1 MVRLAKKRTQNMIKD
16 NSEDIIRRYSEE
28 LSKKIALESEEYFP
42 GETFSLEYKKFRK
55 ENLEKNLSHYERLCN
70 YSEKIIKIS
79 PDKKDIPLINESI
92 EKLQL
97 DISPEGAMSFAVLI
111 GLSIMLL
118 GFLTLFV
125 PLAVLFILEQSEISS
140 LINQVPI
147 FIPFLFLLSGIL
159 LIKPLSKYPLKLAD
173 NYRLKISNQMVL
185 CILYIITYMRHT
197 SNLENAIRFAGEHLS
212 APLSLDLRKILWDV
226 ETGTFVTIK
235 DSLDNYLK
243 YWKQYNLEFIESF
256 HLIEGSL
263 YEPDEIRRIKLLD
276 KSLELI
282 LQSVYERML
291 HFAQDLKTPITML
304 HMLGVILPILGLVIF
319 PLLGSFLG
327 GLVKWYHISLLYNII
342 LPISIITI
350 GNNLLMKRPTGYSE
364 STALSKRIFAESEKS
379 TFIGKEFNI
388 KFLSIFI
395 GCIFIL
401 IGISPILIHFFNPS
415 LDQAEFLWFKLL
427 DFKCQNNK
435 CLGPYSTFSLLISLF
450 VPFGLSIAIGLY
462 YYLTTK
468 DSIKI
473 RKETLTLEREFTSAL
488 FQLGNRVGD
497 GIPIESAFNQVS
509 ENMKNTPSGDFLKII
524 DYNIRNLGMNV
535 KEAIFN
541 TEKGAIT
548 YYPSSLIESSM
559 KVMIQS
565 AKKSPLTVAKSL
577 ITISNYVKKIHSVN
591 ERLKDLLSDIISSMK
606 SQISFLTPM
615 IAGIVIAVGSMITT
629 IINLLSEQFSKAA
642 TFAPDSQVSGI
653 AALPKIIDI
662 KDVIPGFYFQIIIG
676 IYVIQI
682 GIILTILASGIEN
695 GIDRLTEKN
704 QIGKNTIIS
713 TLLYIIISLI
723 GIIVFSFLAS
733 GISQFSTA

>member
-185 CILYIITYMRHT
+185 CILYFITYMRHT

-327 GLVKWYHISLLYNII
+327 
-342 LPISIITI
+342 
-350 GNNLLMKRPTGYSE
+350 
-364 STALSKRIFAESEKS
+364 
-379 TFIGKEFNI
+379 
-388 KFLSIFI
+388 
-395 GCIFIL
+395 
-401 IGISPILIHFFNPS
+401 
-415 LDQAEFLWFKLL
+415 
-427 DFKCQNNK
+427 
-435 CLGPYSTFSLLISLF
+435 
-450 VPFGLSIAIGLY
+450 
-462 YYLTTK
+462 
-468 DSIKI
+468 
-473 RKETLTLEREFTSAL
+473 
-488 FQLGNRVGD
+488 
-497 GIPIESAFNQVS
+497 
-509 ENMKNTPSGDFLKII
+509 
-524 DYNIRNLGMNV
+524 
-535 KEAIFN
+535 
-541 TEKGAIT
+541 
-548 YYPSSLIESSM
+548 
-559 KVMIQS
+559 
-565 AKKSPLTVAKSL
+565 
-577 ITISNYVKKIHSVN
+577 
-591 ERLKDLLSDIISSMK
+591 
-606 SQISFLTPM
+606 
-615 IAGIVIAVGSMITT
+615 
-629 IINLLSEQFSKAA
+629 
-642 TFAPDSQVSGI
+642 
-653 AALPKIIDI
+653 
-662 KDVIPGFYFQIIIG
+662 
-676 IYVIQI
+676 
-682 GIILTILASGIEN
+682 
-695 GIDRLTEKN
+695 
-704 QIGKNTIIS
+704 
-713 TLLYIIISLI
+713 
-723 GIIVFSFLAS
+723 
-733 GISQFSTA
+733 